1 MSTDRATLLDSES
14 MAQEHPLTF
23 TPSRLHRVE
32 GIARTLMK
40 GLRGTRLP
48 ACRNTSKS
56 REQGYIE
63 LGSIPL
69 TISNAV
75 GNRMSRNTS
84 KKGYVELR
92 SVPLT
97 VSHCVN
103 CTGQPISK

>member
-1 MSTDRATLLDSES
+1 MSTVRATLLDSES

-56 REQGYIE
+56 REQGYIGLE
-63 LGSIPL
+63 SIKCGGKPDENL
-69 TISNAV
+69 HRHPQ
-75 GNRMSRNTS
+75 G
-84 KKGYVELR
+84 G
-92 SVPLT
+92 
-97 VSHCVN
+97 
-103 CTGQPISK
+103 CTGWKA